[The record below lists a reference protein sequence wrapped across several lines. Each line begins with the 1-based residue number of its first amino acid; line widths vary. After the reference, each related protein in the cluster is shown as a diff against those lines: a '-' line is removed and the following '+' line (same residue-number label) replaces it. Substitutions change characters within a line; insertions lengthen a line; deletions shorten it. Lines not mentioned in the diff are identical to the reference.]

1 MLGDTK
7 IYVRS
12 RNVLKNSAF
21 RYYIFGTHGMKNNFK
36 LENIRLLPGKSKN
49 SIGDRNQV
57 ALLTQWSSELK
68 WVDNIT
74 PNPLVL

>member
-12 RNVLKNSAF
+12 RNVL
-21 RYYIFGTHGMKNNFK
+21 KNNFK

>member
-12 RNVLKNSAF
+12 RNVLKNNF
-21 RYYIFGTHGMKNNFK
+21 R

>member
-12 RNVLKNSAF
+12 RNVLKNNF
-21 RYYIFGTHGMKNNFK
+21 R

-74 PNPLVL
+74 PNPLVYNLLFSKKYYS

>member
-12 RNVLKNSAF
+12 RKVLK
-21 RYYIFGTHGMKNNFK
+21 HNFK